1 MTKIGELP
9 LTSTHWGTYRVE
21 SRNGR
26 VEAMHGFEHDKDA
39 SIIGQGLIDTQ
50 DDGLRIRA
58 PMVRES
64 WLRNGRGSNSSAR
77 GKDRFV
83 PVTWDEAEKLV
94 ADEIEHERKT
104 HGNNAIFA
112 GSYGWSSAGRFHH
125 AQSQIHRF
133 LNCVG
138 GYTKSL
144 NTYSFAAAE
153 VIVPHVIGD
162 FWGPLNDTTS
172 WDSIISDTGLFVAF
186 GGIPLKNGQITPG
199 GVGVHTQ
206 RDYGLR
212 AREAGVEFVN
222 ISPIKSDTDDA
233 LQAKW
238 IDARPNTDTAIMLAI
253 AHTLLTEGL
262 ADTAFLNRYTVGFD
276 KFANYLTGVADGI
289 VKDARWA
296 EEISEIPAEEIA
308 SLARRM
314 SCKRTMISV
323 SWSLTRQD
331 HGEQP
336 YWAAITLAA
345 MLGTIGLPGGGV
357 GFGYCA
363 SNNIGDNYNVMR
375 AKSLPQGTNP
385 VSDFIPVARITEMLE
400 NPGQPF
406 DYNGERRSYPDI
418 DLIYWA
424 GGNPFHH
431 HQDLNR
437 LLKAWHKP
445 STIVVHEWTWNATAK
460 HADIVLPC
468 TTMLERNDIAV
479 SPYDPYVI
487 AMSQVSNPVG
497 DSRNDYDILSGIA
510 RKLGVEGIF
519 TEGKSADEWVRE
531 LYNGTREAARE
542 IDLNLPDYDTFR
554 REGWHFIGRPKEPR
568 LMLGEF
574 REDPIANPLATPS
587 GKIEIYSDTIA
598 GFGYHD
604 CPGHAAWIEP
614 VEWLGKN
621 DDANTLH
628 LISNQPTRKLHSQ
641 LDHSRISRAI
651 KVNEREAIS
660 LNPRDAKLRGLTD
673 GDIVEVHNKRGRCLA
688 GVILDENIRFGVVQM
703 STGAWFDPETPGSLG
718 SLCKHGNVNVLTLD
732 KGTSS
737 LAQGPIAHTCMVQV
751 TRWEGDLPPLTAY
764 EPPEVTS

>member
-1 MTKIGELP
+1 MTDQNQLP
-9 LTSTHWGTYRVE
+9 LTAAHWGTYRVL

-26 VEAMHGFEHDKDA
+26 VEALYGFEQDKDV
-39 SIIGQGLIDTQ
+39 SVIGQGLIDTQ
-50 DDGLRIRA
+50 DDNLRIRT

-64 WLRNGRGSNSSAR
+64 WLRNGRGSDPEAR

-83 PVTWDEAEKLV
+83 PVSWDRAEQLV
-94 ADEIEHERKT
+94 ADEIDHVRKT
-104 HGNNAIFA
+104 RGNNAIFA

-138 GYTKSL
+138 GYTRSL
-144 NTYSFAAAE
+144 NTYSMAAAE

-162 FWGPLNDTTS
+162 YWGPLNDTTS
-172 WDSIISDTGLFVAF
+172 WDSIISDTELFVAF

-206 RDYGLR
+206 RDYGRL
-212 AREAGVEFVN
+212 ARDAGVKFVN
-222 ISPIKSDTDDA
+222 ISPIKSDTD
-233 LQAKW
+233 AKLEAQW
-238 IDARPNTDTAIMLAI
+238 IAARPNTDTAIMLAI
-253 AHTLLTEGL
+253 AHTLHSEGL
-262 ADTAFLNRYTVGFD
+262 ADTAFLTRYTVGFE
-276 KFANYLTGVADGI
+276 KFAAYLMGETDGI
-289 VKDARWA
+289 IKNALWA
-296 EEISEIPAEEIA
+296 EEISEIPACEITA
-308 SLARRM
+308 LARKM
-314 SCKRTMISV
+314 AAKRTMISV

-375 AKSLPQGTNP
+375 AKSLPQGDNP
-385 VSDFIPVARITEMLE
+385 VADFIPVARITELLE

-406 DYNGERRSYPDI
+406 DYNGERRNYPDI

-437 LLKAWHKP
+437 LLKAWRKP
-445 STIVVHEWTWNATAK
+445 STVIVHEWTWNAVAK

-479 SPYDPYVI
+479 SPYDPYLI
-487 AMSQVSNPVG
+487 AMSQVRDPAGNC
-497 DSRNDYDILSGIA
+497 RNDYDILSGIA
-510 RKLGVEGIF
+510 RKLGVENAF
-519 TEGKSADEWVRE
+519 TQGKTADEWVRD
-531 LYNGTREAARE
+531 LYDGTREIARE
-542 IDLNLPDYDTFR
+542 ISVDLPDYDTFR
-554 REGWHFIGRPKEPR
+554 REGWHFIGRPEKPR

-574 REDPIANPLATPS
+574 RQDPDASPLTTPS

-598 GFGYHD
+598 GFGYDD
-604 CPGHAAWIEP
+604 CPGHAVWIEP
-614 VEWLGKN
+614 AEWLGNK
-621 DDANTLH
+621 DKAHPLH

-641 LDHSRISRAI
+641 LDHSKISRAI
-651 KVNEREAIS
+651 KVKEREAVA
-660 LNPRDAKLRGLTD
+660 LNPEDGKARGLVD
-673 GDIVEVHNKRGRCLA
+673 GDIVTVHNNRGRCLA
-688 GVILDENIRFGVVQM
+688 GLVIDKNIRLGVVQM
-703 STGAWFDPETPGSLG
+703 STGAWFDPETPGSSG

-732 KGTSS
+732 KGTSR
-737 LAQGPIAHTCMVQV
+737 LAQGPIAHTCMVEV
-751 TRWEGDLPPLTAY
+751 TRWEGDVPPLTAY
-764 EPPEVTS
+764 DPPEIVE